1 MGRKKKLEVKD
12 DDVDVKP
19 NVLTVKAKKADKKAA
34 QEIEAIKKIG
44 EPGDKKSVM
53 AKAADAVAGIKA
65 KLAALRPSVAPT
77 APINV
82 SAKKAVASV
91 TISSAGVAPAASPSA
106 LSSSGATASPQS
118 SRPIGGANR
127 RLTGTGSSLEAENE
141 RKRRRRGGQGGGY
154 HYDSGAL
161 GAGSQF
167 SY

>member
-1 MGRKKKLEVKD
+1 MRWFTMGRKKKLEVKD

-53 AKAADAVAGIKA
+53 AKAADAVAGVKA

-106 LSSSGATASPQS
+106 LSSSGATA
-118 SRPIGGANR
+118 RPRPVPGR
-127 RLTGTGSSLEAENE
+127 TGRSSLEAENE